1 MYERMNVKVDVPK
14 LDERRPSVINKPITL
29 EYTISW
35 IKAQNYDVVVE
46 QELIKKVSRYPHAA
60 FTAFVRNIQNHINV
74 INKARQKD
82 MLAQKQAEALQKRD
96 LGVEKSEQELLSSLE
111 EEFEN
116 VPSQDDY
123 EEDYQPLVQEDDD
136 EEGKSEGISEGET
149 S

>member
-1 MYERMNVKVDVPK
+1 MYERTNVKVDVPK

-35 IKAQNYDVVVE
+35 IKAQNYDSVVE

-116 VPSQDDY
+116 GPIKDDY

-136 EEGKSEGISEGET
+136 EGKSEGISEVET